1 MKIELT
7 NQEALVLFEWL
18 NQNSEKDGLFA
29 HRAEQYVLWR
39 MEARLK
45 KTLLEPCMPDY
56 EAILRNARTQ
66 VEESW

>member
-18 NQNSEKDGLFA
+18 KQNSEKDELFA
-29 HRAEQYVLWR
+29 HRAEQYVLWC
-39 MEARLK
+39 MEAQLDK
-45 KTLLEPCMPDY
+45 ALLEPCLSDY